1 MPDLDFDYIIV
12 GAGSSGCVLAHR
24 LSENPSH
31 RVLILEAG
39 KKDSNW
45 LIHIPMGVAKIWN
58 QDCFNWSYYSE
69 PEPHMENRKL
79 YHPRGK
85 VLGGSSAINMMAY
98 VRGNSGDYDRWAQM
112 GLTDWSYERVL
123 PYFRKAEAFI
133 KGANDYHGENGPL
146 KTQPNPSTDPLMEAY
161 FEAGK
166 AAGLPV
172 TDDFNGAEQEGLARM
187 QFNIGNGRRQ
197 SAAVAFLH
205 PILKRPNLTLM
216 TEANVDRIDFEGTK
230 AKGIT
235 YTQGGQS
242 VMVTAARD
250 VIVASGAFNSPQLL
264 MRSGVGPAA
273 HLQEAGIRVVADRQN
288 VGGNLQ
294 DHPSVMI
301 EFKRKRRSDFH
312 RELRLDRLS
321 FNMLRALFKRD
332 GPATMPL
339 GFGTGFVKSAPEV
352 ALPDIQL
359 FFRLFSVHAHDWFPV
374 VKPAGM
380 DGLGLLACHLRPES
394 RGTVRLDPKN
404 PNGPP
409 RILNNLLSTDYDR
422 RAMRYSF
429 KLMRTLAGAAS
440 FEKDIE
446 KETLPGREVEGD
458 DEIDAFIRQS
468 AVTVYHPVGTCR
480 MGIDDASVVD
490 PDLKVRGCQNL
501 RVVDASVMPDIVG
514 GNLNAPVMMIADKAS
529 DIILGRDQLPAVAP

>member
-1 MPDLDFDYIIV
+1 MPDLDFDYIVV
-12 GAGSSGCVLAHR
+12 GAGSAGCVLANR
-24 LSENPSH
+24 LSENSSH

-58 QDCFNWSYYSE
+58 QDRFNWSYYSD

-123 PYFRKAEAFI
+123 PYFCKAETFI
-133 KGANDYHGENGPL
+133 TGANDYHGEDGPV
-146 KTQPNPSTDPLMEAY
+146 KTQPNPSADPLMEAY

-172 TDDFNGAEQEGLARM
+172 IEDYNGAEQEGLARM

-197 SAAVAFLH
+197 SAAVSFLH
-205 PILKRPNLTLM
+205 PVLKRSNLKLV
-216 TEANVDRIDFEGTK
+216 TEANVTQIDFDGTK
-230 AKGIT
+230 AVGIT
-235 YTQGGQS
+235 YSQGGLS
-242 VMVTAARD
+242 VTATAAKE
-250 VIVASGAFNSPQLL
+250 VILASGAFNSPQLL

-273 HLQEAGIRVVADRQN
+273 HLQEAGVRVVADRQN

-301 EFKRKRRSDFH
+301 EFKRRRRSDFH
-312 RELRLDRLS
+312 RQLRLDRLS
-321 FNMLRALFKRD
+321 FNMLRALFMKD

-339 GFGTGFVKSAPEV
+339 GFGTGFVKSAPEI

-359 FFRLFSVHAHDWFPV
+359 FFRLFSVYAHDWFPL

-422 RAMRYSF
+422 RAMRFSF
-429 KLMRTLAGAAS
+429 KLMRTLAGAKS

-446 KETLPGREVEGD
+446 EETLPGPGVQGD
-458 DEIDAFIRQS
+458 DEIDAFIRQN

-480 MGIDDASVVD
+480 MGIDDASVVG
-490 PDLKVRGCQNL
+490 PDLRVRGCQNL

-529 DIILGRDQLPAVAP
+529 DIILGLDQLPAAAL